1 MRRLAAPKGWA
12 QLLLA
17 PPAEPWGALRAAV
30 AAGPAAMT
38 RLLDEASLRGRGGAG
53 FPTGEKWRAV
63 IAAGAATTYVV
74 ANGYESDPAV
84 FANRLLLEENA
95 SAVVEGV
102 AIAAATVGAREAI
115 IAVRADYTDAIRRLE
130 AVIAAGERAGVIGA
144 SLLGSDRELVIT
156 VRPLQGSSMIG
167 EETVLLKAL
176 AGKRGQPEQTPP
188 YPSERGYLG
197 APTVVNNVATLAAV
211 PWIVARGAA
220 AFGAIG
226 DPAQPGTALVQ
237 VGGAV
242 ANAGVLE
249 VPTGTPLAEILAA
262 AGGAAKGATIKALLV
277 GGPSGG
283 FVPAQLLAST
293 PYSGEGLRA
302 VGAHIGSGAILAI
315 DKSTSIP
322 EFAAM
327 LTRWCADEACGKTIP
342 CRIGTRRL
350 AEIGQRFVDGL
361 AGPADAT
368 RLQQLAADIADSA
381 LCDHERLMPSPL
393 LTGVRYFEGEFHPP
407 TSGNASGRS

>member
-1 MRRLAAPKGWA
+1 MRRLTAPKGWA
-12 QLLLA
+12 QPLLA
-17 PPAEPWGALRAAV
+17 APAEPWAALRAAV
-30 AAGPAAMT
+30 AAGPAATT
-38 RLLDEASLRGRGGAG
+38 RLLDEANLRGRGGAG

-63 IAAGAATTYVV
+63 IAGGAATNYVV

-95 SAVVEGV
+95 QAVVEGA
-102 AIAAATVGAREAI
+102 AIAAATVGAREVL
-115 IAVRADYTDAIRRLE
+115 IAVRASYTDAIRRLE
-130 AVIAAGERAGVIGA
+130 AVIAEGERAGVIGS
-144 SLLGSDRELVIT
+144 SLLGGDRELIIT
-156 VRPLQGSSMIG
+156 VHPLQGASMIG

-197 APTVVNNVATLAAV
+197 APTVVNNVATLASV
-211 PWIVARGAA
+211 PWIIAHGPA
-220 AFGAIG
+220 AFRSIG

-237 VGGAV
+237 LGGAV

-249 VPTGTPLAEILAA
+249 VPTGTPLAEIVAA

-283 FVPAQLLAST
+283 FVPTQLFAST
-293 PYSGEGLRA
+293 PYSGAGLGA
-302 VGAHIGSGAILAI
+302 VGAHVGSGAILAI
-315 DKSTSIP
+315 DQSTSIP

-327 LTRWCADEACGKTIP
+327 LVRWCADEACGKTIP
-342 CRIGTRRL
+342 CRIGTRRI

-361 AGPADAT
+361 AAPADAV
-368 RLQQLAADIADSA
+368 RLQQLAADVADSA
-381 LCDHERLMPSPL
+381 LCDHERLAPSPL
-393 LTGVRYFEGEFHPP
+393 LTGVRYFESEFAPL
-407 TSGNASGRS
+407 GGVANGRS

>member
-1 MRRLAAPKGWA
+1 MRQLAAPKGWT

-17 PPAEPWGALRAAV
+17 APAEPWSALRTAFT
-30 AAGPAAMT
+30 AGPAATT
-38 RLLDEASLRGRGGAG
+38 RLLDDAGLCGRGGAG

-63 IAAGAATTYVV
+63 IAAGAAVNYAV

-84 FANRLLLEENA
+84 FTNRLLLEENA
-95 SAVVEGV
+95 EAVVEGL
-102 AIAAATVGAREAI
+102 AIAAATVGAREAF
-115 IAVRADYTDAIRRLE
+115 IAVRAEYTDGIRRLE
-130 AVIAAGERAGVIGA
+130 AVIAEGERAGVIGA
-144 SLLGSDRELVIT
+144 SLLNSDRELIIR

-188 YPSERGYLG
+188 YPSETGYLG
-197 APTVVNNVATLAAV
+197 APTAVNNVATLAAI
-211 PWIVARGAA
+211 PWIIARGPA
-220 AFGAIG
+220 AFRAIG
-226 DPAQPGTALVQ
+226 DTAQPGTALVQ

-283 FVPAQLLAST
+283 FVPTQLLAST
-293 PYSGEGLRA
+293 PYSGAGLHG
-302 VGAHIGSGAILAI
+302 VGAHVGSGAILAI
-315 DKSTSIP
+315 DRSTSIP

-350 AEIGQRFVDGL
+350 AEIGQRFADGL
-361 AGPADAT
+361 AGPADT
-368 RLQQLAADIADSA
+368 VRLQELAADVADSA
-381 LCDHERLMPSPL
+381 LCDHERLTPSPL
-393 LTGVRYFEGEFHPP
+393 LTGVRYFEGEFTPLAP
-407 TSGNASGRS
+407 LANGRS